1 MGQLTISDGGCML
14 VASSVAAVSFE
25 YFAGPGAAV
34 TVQVAKLETRR
45 FSLRFFFGLRVVYAA
60 RTLNVCVSC
69 LLVPPAGAQVADA
82 ALEKGMGLSPFLLL
96 EINCN
101 VETTAAETAAANA
114 ARTEPRGSYTGQEMR
129 WIRQRPVSATYP
141 VLGHTRCVTA
151 LSHYQGP
158 CHALGMQSAFYV
170 M

>member
-1 MGQLTISDGGCML
+1 
-14 VASSVAAVSFE
+14 
-25 YFAGPGAAV
+25 
-34 TVQVAKLETRR
+34 
-45 FSLRFFFGLRVVYAA
+45 
-60 RTLNVCVSC
+60 
-69 LLVPPAGAQVADA
+69 
-82 ALEKGMGLSPFLLL
+82 MGLSSFLLL
-96 EINCN
+96 ENNCN
-101 VETTAAETAAANA
+101 VEATAAETAAANA